1 MVGFITINNDE
12 RATMKRIYTLFF
24 SISSLILFSLFILYG
39 CSNNHYEKKQLDKG
53 ELYFDKSI
61 SRDKVESLSRFIN
74 QCEIFNDEV
83 NRARL
88 AKSGS
93 TYELSLSVPAELL
106 KSDQYQDYAE
116 VLAMQLSDDVFDRA
130 LVKIHLTDD
139 DFNPIVTRSSWQK
152 KQ

>member
-1 MVGFITINNDE
+1 
-12 RATMKRIYTLFF
+12 MKRIYTSFF
-24 SISSLILFSLFILYG
+24 SILSPVLFSLFILYG
-39 CSNNHYEKKQLDKG
+39 CSSNNYEKKQLDNG
-53 ELYFDKSI
+53 ELYFDKNI
-61 SRDKVESLSRFIN
+61 SRDKVENLSSFIN
-74 QCEIFNDEV
+74 QCEIFNDDV
-83 NRARL
+83 HRARL

-139 DFNPIVTRSSWQK
+139 DFNPKVTISSWQK